1 MNWLANFVRPKL
13 RAIVGK
19 KDVPDDFWH
28 ACPSCN
34 RMIFH
39 RDLAADLYVCGG
51 CGHHL
56 RMPPGNRLSML
67 FDQGDY
73 KEIPLPQTADDPL
86 KFRDIKKYTERL
98 RDAREKTGS
107 QDAAFLAYGTL
118 GDVKAVV
125 MVMNFAFMGGS
136 MGQAVG
142 EAFLTA
148 ARRAV
153 AEQAALI
160 AVCSSGGARMQEGIL
175 SLMQMPRT
183 TLAVGMIKR
192 AGLPYITVLTDP
204 TTGGVSASF
213 AMLGD
218 VIIAE
223 PGAIIGF
230 AGARVIEE
238 TIREKLPEGF
248 QKAEYLLEHGMV
260 DIVCPRNGLASV
272 LGRVLSLLTQ
282 AGPVP
287 SDVKGALLDGAAE
300 TSDSPASSQ
309 SPKSDSSKT
318 ETSSRSHD
326 QQQRHS

>member
-34 RMIFH
+34 QMIFH
-39 RDLAADLYVCGG
+39 RDLAAALYVCGG

-56 RMPPGNRLSML
+56 RMPSKNRLSML
-67 FDQGDY
+67 FDQGGY
-73 KEIPLPQTADDPL
+73 QEIAHPQTTDDPL

-98 RDAREKTGS
+98 RDARAKTAS
-107 QDAAFLAYGTL
+107 QDAAVLAQGEI
-118 GDVKAVV
+118 GGVKAVV
-125 MVMNFAFMGGS
+125 MVMNFDFMGGS

-153 AEQAALI
+153 SEQAALV

-183 TLAVGMIKR
+183 TLAVGMVKR

-238 TIREKLPEGF
+238 TIGEKLPEGF
-248 QKAEYLLEHGMV
+248 QKAEYLLEHGMI
-260 DIVCPRNGLASV
+260 DIVCPRNELTGI

-282 AGPVP
+282 AGSAPRDREDNSTLSDQMVDTGSSPESSPSPEINVP
-287 SDVKGALLDGAAE
+287 
-300 TSDSPASSQ
+300 
-309 SPKSDSSKT
+309 KT
-318 ETSSRSHD
+318 ETLSRQHD
-326 QQQRHS
+326 

>member
-19 KDVPDDFWH
+19 KDVPDDFWR

-34 RMIFH
+34 QMIFH
-39 RDLAADLYVCGG
+39 RDLDANLYVCGG

-56 RMPPGNRLSML
+56 RMPARNRLSLL
-67 FDQGDY
+67 FDQGHY
-73 KEIPLPQTADDPL
+73 EEIACPQTTDDPL

-98 RDAREKTGS
+98 RDARDKTES
-107 QDAAFLAYGTL
+107 QDAVFLAQGDL
-118 GDVKAVV
+118 GGVKAVV

-142 EAFLTA
+142 EAFLAA

-153 AEQAALI
+153 AEQAALV

-183 TLAVGMIKR
+183 TLAVGMVKR
-192 AGLPYITVLTDP
+192 AGLPYITVLADP

-230 AGARVIEE
+230 AGARVIQE

-248 QKAEYLLEHGMV
+248 QKAEYLLKHGMV
-260 DIVCPRNGLASV
+260 DMVCPRTELAVV
-272 LGRVLSLLTQ
+272 LGRILSLLTQ
-282 AGPVP
+282 ARCLSNDAECSGDLFDETVQTTTPPLP
-287 SDVKGALLDGAAE
+287 SH
-300 TSDSPASSQ
+300 SQRPQ
-309 SPKSDSSKT
+309 SP
-318 ETSSRSHD
+318 ETGPSSR
-326 QQQRHS
+326 